1 METSDPRKQMLGML
15 GAIMLRYCK
24 GQGGSG
30 LSDKCDADVMDVGR
44 NHVAVLRGECAQA
57 AVV

>member
-1 METSDPRKQMLGML
+1 MLGML